1 MSFKRSTTKT
11 TNSSKSS
18 NIVHIDRI
26 SGIKP
31 WINGQY
37 FVSFG
42 LRQLDELFGGGNAL
56 GTLCVLEEDQY
67 SNHGTILFN
76 YNIAEA
82 LSHGH
87 PILMVGFDKKTITD
101 RLEQLPYNLNYKN
114 NDVVTDIKTNKDQHV
129 YIDHLIDI
137 DSDIDTSK
145 STLVDNMISMNV
157 ASDPDTPP
165 IHPIPPTPPV
175 PPAIV
180 HSKELT
186 GVVYCNSY
194 DLSRK

>member
-82 LSHGH
+82 LSHGYH
-87 PILMVGFDKKTITD
+87 IINQCRLGCINITININQMINIYMLIFICLDIRNYIIILII
-101 RLEQLPYNLNYKN
+101 Q
-114 NDVVTDIKTNKDQHV
+114 I
-129 YIDHLIDI
+129 IW
-137 DSDIDTSK
+137 
-145 STLVDNMISMNV
+145 
-157 ASDPDTPP
+157 
-165 IHPIPPTPPV
+165 
-175 PPAIV
+175 
-180 HSKELT
+180 
-186 GVVYCNSY
+186 
-194 DLSRK
+194 